1 MGNQQSQAR
10 HVAEQRSQLHHP
22 AQLSIIIP
30 TLNEQSCISQAI
42 LSTEVRGSASQPEV
56 IVVDGGS
63 KDCTRTVAASHA
75 RVHVVSVPEGGRGL
89 QLNAGTLP
97 QEDVSLYR
105 QQLLLGIGSAAV
117 HTPRYTPA
125 CDRPSLCVHMAERAI
140 PCSLLSLVRVHMAG
154 TYGFV

>member
-1 MGNQQSQAR
+1 MGNHQSQAQN
-10 HVAEQRSQLHHP
+10 VTKQRSQLHHP

-42 LSTEVRGSASQPEV
+42 LSTEVCGSATQPEV

-75 RVHVVSVPEGGRGL
+75 SVQVISVPEGGRGL
-89 QLNAGTLP
+89 QLNAGTLL

-105 QQLLLGIGSAAV
+105 QQFLPGICSAAR
-117 HTPRYTPA
+117 HTCMCMRSA
-125 CDRPSLCVHMAERAI
+125 SLGLASY
-140 PCSLLSLVRVHMAG
+140 PL
-154 TYGFV
+154 